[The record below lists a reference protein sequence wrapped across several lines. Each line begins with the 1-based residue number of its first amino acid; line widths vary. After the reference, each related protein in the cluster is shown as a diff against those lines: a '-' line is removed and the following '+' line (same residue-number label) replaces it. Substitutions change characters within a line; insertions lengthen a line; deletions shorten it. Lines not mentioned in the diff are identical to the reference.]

1 MTVIIIIAVVGIL
14 IYFGTR
20 KKNEETFID
29 NNQSSNASTTSCQTD
44 STRQKF
50 QSKILDLPF
59 PDRIDAIVWHSKAID
74 KGLTSGDLELAN
86 LSYAK
91 LIESIRQQNVT
102 ENGNFEDHLQ
112 TIRKE
117 YDEFRAYYR
126 FEYPQQFLPPSQRQK
141 TQPISTVSNNPK
153 PTITSNNSKLKTL
166 LSELGSKGHAEY
178 PLLRKEYAVTSGMP
192 YTDFSGWVID
202 QLKEKDY
209 NSLYAFVK
217 EYYLGRNNDTYSE
230 KELKNKFEKFL
241 TKNFKSLFKNIDEQ
255 AIFEIQAFFI
265 LKRGIDEFNREFWI
279 AKDKEAE
286 LLCKILGVYSLEIFP
301 NSFEPLIKK
310 ANKFLRE
317 MRKDKDVE
325 FWKDY
330 KNYRI
335 EELQNEYKLET
346 TNGLETKLK
355 QINVG
360 ERLHFFDFATV
371 YSYRKFWNGDSSY
384 KTRGF
389 GINELDSI
397 KKISALGIFDTVNEI
412 NAIPEITSKGE
423 LKETAEKAGF
433 EIKKS
438 WTMDKIFENLMKS
451 KQGQAF
457 LQEFVKGK
465 SILAFK
471 DEYRIDLTIIFKH
484 QEKIKRTVDLITMM

>member
-1 MTVIIIIAVVGIL
+1 MTIIIIITVVGLL

-20 KKNEETFID
+20 KKTEKNSVD
-29 NNQSSNASTTSCQTD
+29 NKSNSNTSTSSKQTN

-50 QSKILDLPF
+50 QSKISDLPF
-59 PDRIDAIVWHSKAID
+59 PDRIDAIVWHIKAID
-74 KGLTSGDLELAN
+74 KGLASDDLELVN

-102 ENGNFEDHLQ
+102 ENETFEDHLQ

-117 YDEFRAYYR
+117 FDEFRVYYGL
-126 FEYPQQFLPPSQRQK
+126 EYPQQFLPPSQRQN
-141 TQPISTVSNNPK
+141 TQSVSTVQSNPK
-153 PTITSNNSKLKTL
+153 PTVTSNNSKLKTL
-166 LSELGSKGHAEY
+166 LAELSSKGHADY

-192 YTDFSGWVID
+192 YTDFSGWVIE
-202 QLKEKDY
+202 QLKTKDY
-209 NSLYAFVK
+209 NSLYEFVK
-217 EYYLGRNNDTYSE
+217 EYYLGRETETYSE
-230 KELKNKFEKFL
+230 KELKKNFEKFL
-241 TKNFKSLFKNIDEQ
+241 SKNFKALFSNIDEK

-265 LKRGIDEFNREFWI
+265 LKRGIDDLNREFWI
-279 AKDKEAE
+279 AEDKEAE
-286 LLCKILGVYSLEIFP
+286 LLCKILSVFSFEIVP
-301 NSFEPLIKK
+301 TSFEPLIKK
-310 ANKFLRE
+310 ANKFLLE
-317 MRKDKDVE
+317 MRKDVD

-330 KNYRI
+330 KNYKI
-335 EELQNEYKLET
+335 EELQIEYKLET
-346 TNGLETKLK
+346 TNGLENKLK
-355 QINVG
+355 QINSG
-360 ERLHFFDFATV
+360 ERLHFFDFVTV

-384 KTRGF
+384 KTRSY
-389 GINELDSI
+389 GINETESVS
-397 KKISALGIFDTVNEI
+397 KISELGIFDPVNDI

-451 KQGQAF
+451 EQGQAF

-465 SILAFK
+465 QILVFK
-471 DEYRIDLTIIFKH
+471 DEYRTDLTNIFKH

>member
-1 MTVIIIIAVVGIL
+1 MTVIIIIAVVGLL

-20 KKNEETFID
+20 KKSEQTFID
-29 NNQSSNASTTSCQTD
+29 NKQSSNSSTASGQTN

-50 QSKILDLPF
+50 QSKISDLPF
-59 PDRIDAIVWHSKAID
+59 PDRIDAIVWHIKAID
-74 KGLTSGDLELAN
+74 KGLANNDLDLAN

-117 YDEFRAYYR
+117 YDEFRAYYGL
-126 FEYPQQFLPPSQRQK
+126 EYPQQFLPPSQRQK
-141 TQPISTVSNNPK
+141 TQSSSTIPSNPK
-153 PTITSNNSKLKTL
+153 PTVTSNNSKLKTL

-192 YTDFSGWVID
+192 YTDFSGWVIE
-202 QLKEKDY
+202 QLKAKDY

-217 EYYLGRNNDTYSE
+217 EYYLGRDNDTYNE
-230 KELKNKFEKFL
+230 QELKKTFEKFL
-241 TKNFKSLFKNIDEQ
+241 TKNFKALFSNIDEQ

-265 LKRGIDEFNREFWI
+265 LKRGIDDFNREFWI
-279 AKDKEAE
+279 AEDKEAE
-286 LLCKILGVYSLEIFP
+286 LLCKILSVYSFEIVP

-317 MRKDKDVE
+317 MRKDAE

-330 KNYRI
+330 KNYKI

-346 TNGLETKLK
+346 TNSLEKKLK
-355 QINVG
+355 QINAG

-384 KTRGF
+384 KTRSF
-389 GINELDSI
+389 GINELDSV
-397 KKISALGIFDTVNEI
+397 KKISELGVFDSVNDI

-438 WTMDKIFENLMKS
+438 WTMDKIFENLLKS
-451 KQGQAF
+451 EQGQAF

-471 DEYRIDLTIIFKH
+471 DEYRNDLTIIFKH

>member
-1 MTVIIIIAVVGIL
+1 MTVIIIIAIVGL
-14 IYFGTR
+14 IIYLWTR
-20 KKNEETFID
+20 KNSDQTFID
-29 NNQSSNASTTSCQTD
+29 DDQSSNTSTASGRKN

-50 QSKILDLPF
+50 QSKISDLPF
-59 PDRIDAIVWHSKAID
+59 PDRIDAIVWHTKAID
-74 KGLTSGDLELAN
+74 KGLANGDLELAN

-102 ENGNFEDHLQ
+102 ENGTFEDHLQ

-117 YDEFRAYYR
+117 YDEFRAYYKL
-126 FEYPQQFLPPSQRQK
+126 EYPQQFLPPSERQK
-141 TQPISTVSNNPK
+141 TQSTSTVQSSRK
-153 PTITSNNSKLKTL
+153 PTVTSNNSKLKTL
-166 LSELGSKGHAEY
+166 LSELGSKGHDEY

-192 YTDFSGWVID
+192 YTDFSGWVIE
-202 QLKEKDY
+202 QLKAKDY

-217 EYYLGRNNDTYSE
+217 EYYLGRDNDTFSE
-230 KELKNKFEKFL
+230 QELKKKFENFL
-241 TKNFKSLFKNIDEQ
+241 TKKFKSLFSNIDEQ

-265 LKRGIDEFNREFWI
+265 LKRGIDDFNREFWI
-279 AKDKEAE
+279 AEDKETE
-286 LLCKILGVYSLEIFP
+286 LLCKILSVYSFEIVP

-317 MRKDKDVE
+317 MRKDVE
-325 FWKDY
+325 FWKGY
-330 KNYRI
+330 KNYKI
-335 EELQNEYKLET
+335 EELQTEYKLET
-346 TNGLETKLK
+346 SNSLEKKLK
-355 QINVG
+355 QINAG

-384 KTRGF
+384 KTRSY
-389 GINELDSI
+389 GINEFDSVNRI
-397 KKISALGIFDTVNEI
+397 LELGIFDSVNDI

-451 KQGQAF
+451 ETGKIF
-457 LQEFVKGK
+457 LQDFVKGK
-465 SILAFK
+465 QILLFK
-471 DEYRIDLTIIFKH
+471 DESRTDLENIFIH
-484 QEKIKRTVDLITMM
+484 QQKIKRAVDLITMM

>member
-1 MTVIIIIAVVGIL
+1 MTVIIIIAVVGLL

-20 KKNEETFID
+20 KKSEQTFID
-29 NNQSSNASTTSCQTD
+29 NRQSSNTSTASGQTN

-50 QSKILDLPF
+50 QSKISDLSF
-59 PDRIDAIVWHSKAID
+59 PDRIDAIVWHINAID
-74 KGLTSGDLELAN
+74 NGLANNDLDLAN

-91 LIESIRQQNVT
+91 LIESIRQQNVI

-117 YDEFRAYYR
+117 YDEFRAYYGL
-126 FEYPQQFLPPSQRQK
+126 EYPQQFLPPSQRQK
-141 TQPISTVSNNPK
+141 TQSSSTITSNPK
-153 PTITSNNSKLKTL
+153 LTVTSNNSKLKTL

-192 YTDFSGWVID
+192 YSDFSGWVIE
-202 QLKEKDY
+202 QLKAKDY

-217 EYYLGRNNDTYSE
+217 EYYLGRDNDTYNE
-230 KELKNKFEKFL
+230 QELKKTFEKFL
-241 TKNFKSLFKNIDEQ
+241 TKKFKALFRNIDEQ

-265 LKRGIDEFNREFWI
+265 LKRGIGDFNREFWI
-279 AKDKEAE
+279 AEDKEAE
-286 LLCKILGVYSLEIFP
+286 LLCKILSVYSFEIVP

-310 ANKFLRE
+310 ANNFLRE
-317 MRKDKDVE
+317 MRKDVE

-330 KNYRI
+330 KNYKI

-346 TNGLETKLK
+346 TNGLEKKLK

-384 KTRGF
+384 KTRSF
-389 GINELDSI
+389 GINELDSV
-397 KKISALGIFDTVNEI
+397 KKISELGIFDIVNDI
-412 NAIPEITSKGE
+412 NAIPEISSKGE

-451 KQGQAF
+451 EQGQAF
-457 LQEFVKGK
+457 LQEFVKDK
-465 SILAFK
+465 NILAFK
-471 DEYRIDLTIIFKH
+471 NEYRNDLAIIFKH